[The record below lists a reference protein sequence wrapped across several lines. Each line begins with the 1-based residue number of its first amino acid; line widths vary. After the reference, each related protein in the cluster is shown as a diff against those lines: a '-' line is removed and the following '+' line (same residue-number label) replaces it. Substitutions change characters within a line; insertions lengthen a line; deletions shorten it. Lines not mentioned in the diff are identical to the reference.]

1 MLIVAYCL
9 YGCLTRA
16 SDPVGT
22 RTEAELME
30 ALLMQDPRV
39 TGTRIEPAIDWPSGA
54 DEPVIAHKTP
64 S

>member
-16 SDPVGT
+16 SDPVST
-22 RTEAELME
+22 RTEAELMQD
-30 ALLMQDPRV
+30 LLLQDPRV
-39 TGTRIEPAIDWPSGA
+39 TRVRIEPAIDWPSGA
-54 DEPVIAHKTP
+54 DEPIVVSQTP